1 MPEKRPTVR
10 RMKSYSSEA
19 GYVYQYYF
27 VQSRR
32 ARRAGMSGEGM
43 EYIFAVS
50 ADRKTTFDLAV
61 FVPQDCLEAWA
72 RQHGRALTGPEQYGV
87 AKMRL
92 FRAFDQ
98 IEELEKERANIVV
111 DSTNL
116 EEMLYSLGI
125 D

>member
-1 MPEKRPTVR
+1 MQKRAVPIR

-27 VQSRR
+27 VRSRQT
-32 ARRAGMSGEGM
+32 RRPDLPGEGT

-61 FVPQDCLEAWA
+61 FVRHDCLEAWA
-72 RQHGRALTGPEQYGV
+72 RQHGRGLTAPEQYAV

-92 FRAFDQ
+92 FRAFDES
-98 IEELEKERANIVV
+98 EEVPAPRRNIVV
-111 DSTNL
+111 DEDNL
-116 EEMLYSLGI
+116 EEMLFSLGI